1 MTIAVEPLHPLFGAE
16 IKGVDIA
23 AGVDAAT
30 FGAVRAAF
38 EEYSVLLFR
47 GQRVDDEI
55 QIAFSERFGPLE
67 KTVAANPA
75 RGTVFARQSN
85 IDMDSGAIIAKD
97 DRRMKYQAGNYLWH
111 SDSSFK
117 QVPSL
122 CSILSTREV
131 PPEGGN
137 TEFVSTRAAY
147 DLLPDERKAELEGL
161 VVEHSL
167 VYSRGLTG
175 FKLTE
180 KEKAELPTAR
190 QILVRANPVNGR
202 KGLMI
207 GAHAARIV
215 GWPEEKGRALLDE
228 LLALATRPEACYS
241 HAWRDGDLIV
251 WDNRCCLHR
260 ATPYDSTRYRR
271 LMQRTTVAGEG
282 PTV

>member
-1 MTIAVEPLHPLFGAE
+1 MTIAIEPLHPLFGAE

-23 AGVDAAT
+23 AGLDAAT
-30 FGAVRAAF
+30 FAVIRAAF
-38 EEYSVLLFR
+38 EEHSVLLFR
-47 GQRVDDEI
+47 GQEVDDEI

-75 RGTVFARQSN
+75 RGTPFARQSN
-85 IDMDSGAIIAKD
+85 IDMATGEIIPRE

-137 TEFVSTRAAY
+137 TEFVSTRATY
-147 DLLPDERKAELEGL
+147 DLLPDETKAELEGL

-167 VYSRGLTG
+167 VYSRSLTG
-175 FKLTE
+175 FEMTE
-180 KEKAELPTAR
+180 REKAELPTAR
-190 QILVRANPVNGR
+190 QILVRSNPVNGR

-215 GWPEEKGRALLDE
+215 GWPEEKGRALLDQ
-228 LLALATRPEACYS
+228 LLALTTRPEACYS

-271 LMQRTTVAGEG
+271 LMQRTTVAGDG
-282 PTV
+282 PTI

>member
-1 MTIAVEPLHPLFGAE
+1 MTIAVQPLHPSFGAE
-16 IKGVDIA
+16 IAGVDIA

-30 FGAVRAAF
+30 FAEIRAAF
-38 EEYSVLLFR
+38 EEHSVLLFR
-47 GQRVDDEI
+47 GQKVDDES
-55 QIAFSERFGPLE
+55 QIAFSEQFGPLE

-85 IDMDSGAIIAKD
+85 IDMGTGAIIAKD

-147 DLLPDERKAELEGL
+147 DLLSDERKAELEGL

-175 FKLTE
+175 FELTE

-190 QILVRANPVNGR
+190 QRLVRANPVNGR

-207 GAHAARIV
+207 GAHAARID

-260 ATPYDSTRYRR
+260 ATPYHSSRYRR
-271 LMQRTTVAGEG
+271 LMQRTTIAGDG

>member
-1 MTIAVEPLHPLFGAE
+1 MTIDIEPLHPLFGAE

-23 AGVDAAT
+23 AGLDGAT
-30 FGAVRAAF
+30 FAVIRAAF
-38 EEYSVLLFR
+38 EEHSVLLFR
-47 GQRVDDEI
+47 SQKVDDAI

-85 IDMDSGAIIAKD
+85 IDLTTGVLIPKD

-137 TEFVSTRAAY
+137 TEFASTRAAY
-147 DLLPDERKAELEGL
+147 NLVSDELKAELEGL

-167 VYSRGLTG
+167 VYSRSLTG
-175 FKLTE
+175 FE
-180 KEKAELPTAR
+180 MSEQEKAELPTAR
-190 QILVRANPVNGR
+190 QILVRTNPVNGR
-202 KGLMI
+202 KSLMI

-228 LLALATRPEACYS
+228 LLALATRPGACYS

>member
-1 MTIAVEPLHPLFGAE
+1 MTIAVQPLHPSFGAE
-16 IKGVDIA
+16 IAGVDIA

-30 FGAVRAAF
+30 FAEVRAAF

-47 GQRVDDEI
+47 GQKVDDES
-55 QIAFSERFGPLE
+55 QIVFSEQFGPLE
-67 KTVAANPA
+67 KTVAANPS

-85 IDMDSGAIIAKD
+85 VDMDSGAIIAKD

-137 TEFVSTRAAY
+137 TEFVSTRAPY
-147 DLLPDERKAELEGL
+147 DLLPEERKAELEGL

-175 FKLTE
+175 FELTE

-190 QILVRANPVNGR
+190 QRLVRANPVNGR

-260 ATPYDSTRYRR
+260 ATPYDSSRYRR
-271 LMQRTTVAGEG
+271 LMQRTTIAGDG